1 MDDKRPYHTYK
12 KQTLISEHYY
22 FEKYFDL
29 YIYAFEDLARMNDFR
44 VRVNVKLETKEKS
57 SFYSMCK
64 STIEGRIAELTD
76 LDNLERIGKKYA
88 NGGNYTTAL
97 LAWMRAEELGCTK
110 YRINIVALLFKNDI
124 QGYERQRAEAMVK
137 QWLKDGDAD
146 VQESL
151 RVLKSVYINSGTDA
165 KDNT

>member
-1 MDDKRPYHTYK
+1 MRRPTV
-12 KQTLISEHYY
+12 E
-22 FEKYFDL
+22 
-29 YIYAFEDLARMNDFR
+29 R
-44 VRVNVKLETKEKS
+44 
-57 SFYSMCK
+57 
-64 STIEGRIAELTD
+64 RIAETSDFEEL
-76 LDNLERIGKKYA
+76 NRIGHQYV

-97 LAWMRAEELGCTK
+97 LAWMRAEELGCIK
-110 YRINIVALLFKNDI
+110 YRKNIVALLFKNDI

-151 RVLKSVYINSGTDA
+151 RVLNSVYFNSETDA

>member
-1 MDDKRPYHTYK
+1 MRRPTV
-12 KQTLISEHYY
+12 E
-22 FEKYFDL
+22 
-29 YIYAFEDLARMNDFR
+29 R
-44 VRVNVKLETKEKS
+44 
-57 SFYSMCK
+57 
-64 STIEGRIAELTD
+64 RIAETSDFEEL
-76 LDNLERIGKKYA
+76 NRIGHQYA
-88 NGGNYTTAL
+88 NGGNYATAL

-110 YRINIVALLFKNDI
+110 YRNNIVALLFKNDI

-165 KDNT
+165 KDDT